1 MNAAGWAVRD
11 ARIALTATELEKL
24 LEPLTRALAA
34 ADLGP
39 QGRVAVFADNAVE
52 TLVVHLAAWLAGCSA
67 VPINARLTAAEAA
80 YILDD
85 SSARAVFVGPET
97 AERAC
102 AAAGSDVAVVG
113 WRCPAGGPVVAW
125 TDWAP
130 AGRPDVGRVAP
141 RPPLV
146 YTSGT
151 TGQPKGTELPP
162 RTFPRTATVAEQLA
176 AVGSGPFAQHG
187 PHLVVGPLHHV
198 GPLVPATRALAAGL
212 PVVILGPFDAEGTVA
227 AIDQFDVAA
236 TVMVPTHFV
245 RLLGLPPEVR
255 NRYNVSSLRYVLH
268 TGASCPPDVKRRMI
282 EWWGPVLHEVYGAT
296 EVGTTCA
303 IDSHTWLAHPG
314 SVGRAVAPFEA
325 LVVDEAGRGLP
336 PNTEG
341 RLYFRDTTGRGVV
354 YHNDPEKSAAAH
366 LAPGVFTLGE
376 VGYVDG
382 DGFIYI
388 TDRFADMVVSGGA
401 NIYPAEAEQVIL
413 AHPGVADVACIGL
426 PDAEMGERLYA
437 LLVPADP
444 GAPPDVEEVIRFCR
458 DRLAH
463 YKCPRDGSVVESVDR
478 TPLGKVNKRALR
490 DRYVHCLT
498 ETAR

>member
-1 MNAAGWAVRD
+1 MTTAAWAVRD
-11 ARIALTATELEKL
+11 RRIALSAAELDEL
-24 LEPLTRALAA
+24 LELLTRALAA

-39 QGRVAVFADNAVE
+39 ERRVAVFAENAVE
-52 TLVVHLAAWLAGCSA
+52 TLVVHVAALLAGCSA
-67 VPINARLTAAEAA
+67 VPVNGRLTAAEAA

-85 SSARAVFVGPET
+85 SSARVVFVGPET

-102 AAAGSDVAVVG
+102 AAAGREVAVVG
-113 WRCPAGGPVVAW
+113 WRCPAGGAVVPW

-130 AGRPDVGRVAP
+130 AGRPDVGPVAP

-162 RTFPRTATVAEQLA
+162 RTFPRSPTMGDHLTAVR
-176 AVGSGPFAQHG
+176 SGPFARHG

-198 GPLVPATRALAAGL
+198 GPLVPGVRALAGGL
-212 PVVILGPFDAEGTVA
+212 PVVILGPFDAEETLV
-227 AIDQFDVAA
+227 AIDEFDIAA

-245 RLLGLPPEVR
+245 RLLGLPSEVR
-255 NRYNVSSLRYVLH
+255 NRYDVSSLRYVLH

-282 EWWGPVLHEVYGAT
+282 DWWGLVLHEVYGAT

-303 IDSHTWLAHPG
+303 IDSAAWLAHPG

-325 LVVDEAGRGLP
+325 VVVDEAGRTLP

-341 RLYFRDTTGRGVV
+341 HLYFRDPTGRGVV
-354 YHNDPEKSAAAH
+354 YHNDPVKSAGAH

-382 DGFIYI
+382 DGFVYV

-401 NIYPAEAEQVIL
+401 NVYPAEAEQAIL

-426 PDAEMGERLYA
+426 PDVEMGERLYA

-444 GAPPDVEEVIRFCR
+444 AAPPDVDEVIRFCR
-458 DRLAH
+458 DRMAH
-463 YKCPRDGSVVESVDR
+463 YKCPRGGAVVESVGR

-490 DRYVHCLT
+490 DWYLRSLAGA
-498 ETAR
+498 AR